1 MIMKHLKF
9 FLVALL
15 AVLAFPHT
23 SLAQTMANGK
33 VQAVIVVGD
42 VQLIAA
48 NGTSSPLKRGQIFEQ
63 GNKVQAGK
71 DSNALL
77 VMSNGATLHVKAET
91 TLDVANFQQ
100 QPYDESADGTF
111 LRLTK
116 DPSKSDTDLKLSNGS
131 LQGEVKKLDTGAG
144 SRFTVD
150 TPAGSAG
157 IRGTIID
164 ITIVRNAAG
173 QVTGIIANCVVGS
186 ISFTPSVTTTTT
198 TGTGSTTTV
207 TNANINTA
215 ATITVNLT
223 VDPNTGL
230 IVGGNL
236 VGANL
241 STTAAQDL
249 ANTLNDV
256 TNTAL
261 VQAGLP
267 QQPPPS
273 IPPSGG
279 VTVSNNTQTIN
290 VAPAAPAS
298 TGASTGSPVNSNP
311 QNATSPSVQ
320 PT

>member
-1 MIMKHLKF
+1 MKHLKIY
-9 FLVALL
+9 LAALL
-15 AVLAFPHT
+15 AFLAFPHT

-42 VQLIAA
+42 VQLIAPD
-48 NGTSSPLKRGQIFEQ
+48 GTSSALKRGQTFEQ

-71 DSNALL
+71 GANALL

-91 TLDVANFQQ
+91 TLDVASFQQ
-100 QPYDESADGTF
+100 APFDEAAEGTF

-116 DPSKSDTDLKLSNGS
+116 DPSKSDTDLKLSSGS

-144 SRFTVD
+144 SKFTVD

-173 QVTGIIANCVVGS
+173 QVTGIIATCVVGS
-186 ISFTPSVTTTTT
+186 MTFTPGVTTTTT
-198 TGTGSTTTV
+198 SANGTSTTV

-223 VDPNTGL
+223 VNPNTGL
-230 IVGGNL
+230 ITAGNM

-267 QQPPPS
+267 AQPPPS

-279 VTVSNNTQTIN
+279 VTTSNGTQTIN
-290 VAPAAPAS
+290 LTPAAPAT
-298 TGASTGSPVNSNP
+298 TGASTGSPVSNP
-311 QNATSPSVQ
+311 QNATTPSVQ